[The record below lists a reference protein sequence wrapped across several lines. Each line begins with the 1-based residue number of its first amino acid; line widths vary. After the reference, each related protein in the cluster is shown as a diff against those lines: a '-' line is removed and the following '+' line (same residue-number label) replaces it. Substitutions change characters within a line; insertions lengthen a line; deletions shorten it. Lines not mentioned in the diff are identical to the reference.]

1 MNQLIAEVNRCIRQ
15 PLQQQVEDF
24 ERIFSVDPIHNP
36 HVLRIYN
43 ENFQNLKEIDNK
55 VESSNFYDDWLAFNE
70 MVISFGKLSNQ
81 LDPNSS
87 LRLFDL
93 YVRFLEDLSTAFGHN
108 RGWILHKLIRL
119 TINYIIPLAR
129 QLDFQLYYKEYCS
142 LPRLSHLASILLKI
156 FNNIRSQTNEENQQK
171 AKILLFIGNKLCL
184 IYFKIEN
191 PLLCRNVF
199 SNINT
204 LNLNPKNYL
213 KQEIITYRFYLSKF
227 YLIKNQLIDSYQ
239 HLTWCLIHS
248 PAKQHP
254 NTTKILKLLIPI
266 SILIGKKPNFK
277 YIKSVYL
284 TQLPK
289 FIIIYQQLF
298 NSIHNGNYSQLN
310 KVINMNFQYFKELN
324 LLITIQN
331 KAPILVVR
339 NLFKKVWNILGRP
352 LTLNYDAL
360 MGLVRVSGFDF
371 NIDDLIVE
379 NLLISLIDQNL
390 LKGKIFPRL
399 RVVSLAKSNVFPPA
413 DQINFIRFGN
423 GDETTLN
430 PNDRWLMT
438 Y

>member
-1 MNQLIAEVNRCIRQ
+1 MNQLITEVNRCIRL
-15 PLQQQVEDF
+15 PLQQQIDEFD
-24 ERIFSVDPIHNP
+24 RIFSVNPIGNP
-36 HVLRIYN
+36 HILKIYN
-43 ENFQNLKEIDNK
+43 ENYANLKEIDAK
-55 VESSNFYDDWLAFNE
+55 VESCNFYDDWLAFNE
-70 MVISFGKLSNQ
+70 MVISFVKLGNQ
-81 LDPNSS
+81 LDPQSS
-87 LRLFDL
+87 IRLFDL
-93 YVRFLEDLSTAFGHN
+93 YVKFLEDLSTAFGHN
-108 RGWILHKLIRL
+108 RGWVLQKLIKL
-119 TINYIIPLAR
+119 TINFIIPLAK

-204 LNLNPKNYL
+204 LNLSSKSYL
-213 KQEIITYRFYLSKF
+213 KQELITYRFYLSKF

-248 PAKQHP
+248 PAIQHP

-284 TQLPK
+284 TQIPK

-298 NSIHNGNYSQLN
+298 NAINSGNYAQLN
-310 KVINMNFQYFKELN
+310 KLIKMNFQYLKDLN

-331 KAPILVVR
+331 KAAILVVR
-339 NLFKKVWNILGRP
+339 NLFKKVWILSGKP

-360 MGLVRVSGFDF
+360 IGLVRVSGFDF

-379 NLLISLIDQNL
+379 NMLISLIDQNL

-399 RVVSLAKSNVFPPA
+399 RVVSLAKANVFPPA

-423 GDETTLN
+423 GDETSIN
-430 PNDRWLMT
+430 PNDRWMA
-438 Y
+438 